1 MSATGGDA
9 CMCHLSDNQRVVAGA
24 PSTLTMTIAEIV
36 WKRQVTVAEQASPIS
51 VVQHPFVFR
60 LLEVVRS
67 RWLTPQMVRVT
78 LGGEALEGFRSE
90 AADDG
95 ARLFFPPDP
104 LDASWVPSVDGKTLV
119 FPGER
124 PPGRE
129 YTPRRYDAVAGE
141 LEFDFVVHG
150 DGPAATWAR
159 NAVAGHYLGL
169 SGPRRS
175 RVVAGPVEWYVL
187 AGDETGLPSIGRR
200 LEELAAGTPVWVV
213 IEVADASE
221 EQPLPTKADLHLTW
235 LHRAD
240 VEPDDTGQMARTL
253 AGLTLPEGPGFAW
266 AAGEASAMR
275 AVRRHWLQER
285 GIPDTRMRVTG
296 YWKRAIPNY
305 DHHLPL
311 DE

>member
-1 MSATGGDA
+1 
-9 CMCHLSDNQRVVAGA
+9 VA
-24 PSTLTMTIAEIV
+24 
-36 WKRQVTVAEQASPIS
+36 VADQSSPIN

-67 RWLTPQMVRVT
+67 QWLTPRMVRVT
-78 LGGEALEGFRSE
+78 LGSEALAGFRSD

-104 LDASWVPSVDGKTLV
+104 LDASWAPSVDGTSLV

-129 YTPRRYDAVAGE
+129 YTPRRYDPAAGE
-141 LEFDFVVHG
+141 LDFDFVVHG
-150 DGPAATWAR
+150 DGDGPAAFWAH
-159 NAVAGHYLGL
+159 NAVEGHYLGL

-175 RVVAGPVEWYVL
+175 RVVAGAVEWYML

-200 LEELAAGTPVWVV
+200 LEGLAAGTPVFAVL
-213 IEVADASE
+213 EVADASE
-221 EQPLPTKADLHLTW
+221 EQPLPSAADLHLTW
-235 LHRAD
+235 LHRDD
-240 VEPDDTGQMARTL
+240 VAPDDTGQLARTL
-253 AGLTLPEGPGFAW
+253 AQLTLPDGPGFAW

-275 AVRRHWLQER
+275 VVRRHWLRER
-285 GIPDTRMRVTG
+285 GLPDTRMRVTG